1 MIKLTKY
8 YVYQIT
14 ELGVL
19 YSRASMYNWSKNIKD
34 AKIFG
39 SKGAATQRIN
49 NIRDFDKKCV
59 CKSKGFEYEIPEAG
73 IDFYESDS

>member
-1 MIKLTKY
+1 MIKLIKY

-19 YSRASMYNWSKNIKD
+19 YSRASMYGWSKDIKD
-34 AKIFG
+34 AKIFN

-49 NIRDFDKKCV
+49 NLKNYNKKCN
-59 CKSKGFEYEIPEAG
+59 CKSKSFEYEIPEAG
-73 IDFYESDS
+73 IDFYE